1 MPRPVPKDEPK
12 DPSGQG
18 PDPPARRIAPTA
30 SKRAAREGL
39 EGSDHIDDSTTR
51 PGGHRLL
58 LEPCSRRSR
67 TADPVVTF
75 VGMVADGMTTAEILG
90 DLPDPEPED
99 VEEALRYPAEAVR
112 ERGLPLRTPA

>member
-1 MPRPVPKDEPK
+1 M
-12 DPSGQG
+12 
-18 PDPPARRIAPTA
+18 
-30 SKRAAREGL
+30 
-39 EGSDHIDDSTTR
+39 
-51 PGGHRLL
+51 
-58 LEPCSRRSR
+58 
-67 TADPVVTF
+67 VTF